1 MLSPPQVLLSNLQQ
15 IDKIS
20 FMKKWIFYFPKFN
33 GGSLLDCLYYV
44 KVALGQ
50 SEKFYYR
57 RKVRESELIGA
68 DCAAGRA
75 KKTTKKLQELR
86 NWPLSP
92 PAPVAYLSLLFQTL
106 STRLAAQKHFNAA
119 GYTACN

>member
-1 MLSPPQVLLSNLQQ
+1 
-15 IDKIS
+15 
-20 FMKKWIFYFPKFN
+20 
-33 GGSLLDCLYYV
+33 V
-44 KVALGQ
+44 KVAFGQ

-57 RKVRESELIGA
+57 RKARESELIGA

-75 KKTTKKLQELR
+75 KTTKKLQELR

-106 STRLAAQKHFNAA
+106 LSTRLAAQKHFNAA